1 MKFALSD
8 SADGYLIRAYR
19 SGEITIGEQRFTS
32 SLILLP
38 DQIHTNWSVVD
49 FSDLELSHFT
59 TMAGFR
65 PDLIILGTGEQQ
77 SFPKPALYQPLITQG
92 IGLEVMTTSAACRT
106 YNILVSEGR
115 RPLAA
120 LILG

>member
-8 SADGYLIRAYR
+8 SAGSYLIHAYR

-32 SLILLP
+32 SLMLLP
-38 DQIHTNWSVVD
+38 DQIHTDWSAGD
-49 FSDLELSHFT
+49 FSDLELLHFR
-59 TMAGFR
+59 TMAEFR

-77 SFPKPALYQPLITQG
+77 RFPRPALYQPLISQG
-92 IGLEVMTTSAACRT
+92 IGMEVMTTPAACRT